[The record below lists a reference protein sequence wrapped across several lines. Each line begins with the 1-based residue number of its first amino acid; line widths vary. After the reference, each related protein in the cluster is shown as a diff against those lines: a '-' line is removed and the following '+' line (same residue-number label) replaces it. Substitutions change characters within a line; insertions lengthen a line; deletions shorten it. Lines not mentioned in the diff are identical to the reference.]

1 MSKAHSS
8 NPESVAQR
16 ERIHTIM
23 RLLSTIAIE
32 EMALAHIVNAEAE
45 KIQYVAGTL
54 HPAIETLEVISVHD
68 LFVIQ
73 DSVRKM
79 MEDVLLREVMLHMK
93 FSNML
98 GALETNSIHTQSI

>member
-1 MSKAHSS
+1 MRCLSKAHSS
-8 NPESVAQR
+8 NSESVAQR

-45 KIQYVAGTL
+45 KIQYVGTL
-54 HPAIETLEVISVHD
+54 HPAMETLEVLSVHD

-79 MEDVLLREVMLHMK
+79 MEDVLLREVI
-93 FSNML
+93 
-98 GALETNSIHTQSI
+98 AYEVQ

>member
-1 MSKAHSS
+1 
-8 NPESVAQR
+8 
-16 ERIHTIM
+16 M

-54 HPAIETLEVISVHD
+54 HPALKMSEVISVHD

-98 GALETNSIHTQSI
+98 GALENNSMHTHST